1 MKLGS
6 SLLLLGLPC
15 LLAGLAACT
24 TTRIVEE
31 QVPAEGTKPG
41 SSGQPG
47 DTTTPPDDGALAD
60 LAPDWNTKAAAYLDK
75 RAADWLANAP
85 AISNVKCAMSCHT
98 TFGASLAYSAI
109 GKTTDIPA
117 VLDARAEFEKRVAE
131 ADPTP

>member
-1 MKLGS
+1 MKLQT

-15 LLAGLAACT
+15 FLAGLAACT

-47 DTTTPPDDGALAD
+47 DGTTPPDDGALAD
-60 LAPDWNTKAAAYLDK
+60 LPADWHTKAGAYLEK
-75 RAADWLANAP
+75 RSADWLANAP

-98 TFGASLAYSAI
+98 TFSGGLAYSAI
-109 GKTTDIPA
+109 GKVVDIPSA
-117 VLDARAEFEKRVAE
+117 LEARAEFEKRV
-131 ADPTP
+131 